1 MKKRIFL
8 IAGAILLLTGCSPK
22 TYEQNMVYGKGIN
35 SGYMFDNIDRDRE
48 LIHKIERGNADFF
61 SQKLRYG
68 ENKIAE
74 ILTAKKNFQAKGG
87 ALEEQELPAK
97 QGLKNNVFGDIARD
111 FKYAK

>member
-35 SGYMFDNIDRDRE
+35 SGYMF
-48 LIHKIERGNADFF
+48 HKIERGNADFF